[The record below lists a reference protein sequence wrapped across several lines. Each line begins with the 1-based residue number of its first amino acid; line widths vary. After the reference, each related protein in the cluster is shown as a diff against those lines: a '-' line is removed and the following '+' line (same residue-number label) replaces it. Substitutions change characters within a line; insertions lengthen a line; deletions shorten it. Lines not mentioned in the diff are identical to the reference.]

1 MSSNLTLT
9 LENRI
14 AHIVIDRPDKRN
26 AFTHSMWEALPPL
39 IEQAMNNP
47 QVRVM
52 ILRASKPGAFSAG
65 ADIAEF
71 GEGAQDPQWRTRNQA
86 AIRRAMETLARAPK
100 PVIAQIEG
108 DCIGG
113 GCGLSLACDFRIAT
127 PTARF
132 GITPAKLG
140 LVYSLHDTKLL
151 VDLVGPSAAKRILF
165 TAQLINAAEALRIG
179 LIDELAEDAGAA
191 AHALAVH
198 IAGVSPH
205 SVRASKAMIDRILH
219 GQAEDDTDTLAQFA
233 DAFDGPDFAEGVA
246 AFLGKR
252 TAEF

>member
-1 MSSNLTLT
+1 MALSLTLHGA
-9 LENRI
+9 I
-14 AHIVIDRPDKRN
+14 AHLIIERPDKRN
-26 AFTHSMWEALPPL
+26 AFTQAMWEALPEL
-39 IEQAMNNP
+39 VDRAMLNP
-47 QVRVM
+47 DIRVM
-52 ILRASKPGAFSAG
+52 ILRASVPGAFSAG

-71 GEGAQDPQWRTRNQA
+71 GAGAQNADWRIRNQA

-151 VDLVGPSAAKRILF
+151 VDLVGPAAAKRILF
-165 TAQLINAAEALRIG
+165 TAGLVDAAEAHRIG

-191 AHALAVH
+191 ATALAATV
-198 IAGVSPH
+198 ASVSPH
-205 SVRASKAMIDRILH
+205 SVHASKAMIARILH
-219 GQAEDDTDTLAQFA
+219 GQAEDDAETLAQFA
-233 DAFDGPDFAEGVA
+233 DAFDGPDFREGVA
-246 AFLGKR
+246 AFLSKR
-252 TAEF
+252 KPEF